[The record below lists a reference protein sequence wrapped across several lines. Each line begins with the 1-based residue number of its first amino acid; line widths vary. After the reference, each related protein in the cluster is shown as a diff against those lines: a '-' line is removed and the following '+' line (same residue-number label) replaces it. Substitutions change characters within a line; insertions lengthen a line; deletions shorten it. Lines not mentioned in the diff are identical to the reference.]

1 MDEHVHRHHEEN
13 MLSVEDARDKILG
26 TVRKTEKV
34 TIPVIDSLG
43 LVLTDNVESTINIP
57 PYDNSAMDGY
67 AIRAEDVL
75 EATPDNPTILNVI
88 ETIAAGQLPQENL
101 KEATAARIMTGAP
114 IPNGSNAVVPFEDPT
129 ASETFFNFK

>member
-43 LVLTDNVESTINIP
+43 LVLSDNVESSINIP
-57 PYDNSAMDGY
+57 PTAPEM
-67 AIRAEDVL
+67 VL
-75 EATPDNPTILNVI
+75 WEKILV
-88 ETIAAGQLPQENL
+88 LFDPF
-101 KEATAARIMTGAP
+101 GA
-114 IPNGSNAVVPFEDPT
+114 F
-129 ASETFFNFK
+129 

>member
-1 MDEHVHRHHEEN
+1 

-43 LVLTDNVESTINIP
+43 LVLTDNVESSINIP

-75 EATPDNPTILNVI
+75 EATADNPTILNVI
-88 ETIAAGQLPQENL
+88 ETIAAGQIPQEDI
-101 KEATAARIMTGAP
+101 KVATAARIMTGAP
-114 IPNGSNAVVPFEDPT
+114 IPNGSNAVVPFCLLYTSDAADE
-129 ASETFFNFK
+129 